1 MFLRYINKK
10 LMESNN
16 SIKQKNADLLK
27 TVDDFS
33 SENKDLKD
41 LIIKLSSRLEKL
53 ENYNQ
58 NYFL

>member
-27 TVDDFS
+27 TVDKFS
-33 SENKDLKD
+33 TENKDLKD

-53 ENYNQ
+53 ENYN
-58 NYFL
+58 